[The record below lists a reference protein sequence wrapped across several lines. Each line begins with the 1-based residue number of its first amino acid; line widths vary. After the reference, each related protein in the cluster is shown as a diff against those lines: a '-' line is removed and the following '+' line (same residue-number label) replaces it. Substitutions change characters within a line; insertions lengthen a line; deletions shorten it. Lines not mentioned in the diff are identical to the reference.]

1 MTVRIENYDQYKE
14 LPKAVPSNP
23 FQEVAQTGAKTLY
36 GTRVNFELRG
46 ILKTESAFEEMPS
59 TYNTEPSDRMEVE
72 EVKAT
77 DSEKWKL
84 PREVDEGESSVNRGT
99 RTEEWLTDWNEV
111 SWKER
116 RSRTRRFGRVVRD
129 VEAVEAETRKRLRD
143 MPNVSDREREFI
155 AEPMNAFSRELQKR
169 FEEIGENKWQ
179 REVMRV
185 MESAQLETVEQ
196 LQELV
201 TSGEARES
209 DESKWRRSAKNSSEY
224 RKLREE
230 YGILQA
236 EMAAETDKLSKAID
250 RLETEKEALR
260 RRLEKAEKAVKA
272 ERKTAEQTKADLL
285 GCQGA
290 LAEARRTTER
300 FEGVIDDNIKR
311 SGKPTRDEVRDM
323 VLCMS
328 RMMKVSALPEP
339 NQFDGTGDLGEFK
352 RAFLLKYNHVV
363 EDDEEL
369 ITILEDRFLKG
380 PAKSLFKTLQ
390 GRFCRPVKEL
400 FEEFERKLRKRQGDR
415 KTEALNEFDDLSRKP
430 GQMMWEFLVDVEKW
444 SREAYPEVGEETLSQ
459 MRTTKLMKAVRE
471 DETLHKLLIMRR
483 LEIPLREQYEQLK
496 DVVLQQENERCRDN
510 RQRMS
515 GWKGKEDGSRMI
527 TENASQQHS
536 ENGVEDVKPNEE
548 SRAEENNVRC
558 FRCGGVGHV
567 ANYCTS
573 KPVMYVGCRGNGTA
587 EGVMKEA
594 VETIRVLGQARRI
607 IIDSGAVVSVIST
620 RAWERLKKGCRG
632 WEKEVKVLE
641 KPSFS
646 LVNVEKKKMPVE
658 KQLQLLLEI
667 RGRKSKVLFQ
677 LVRSEAEILLLGTN
691 AFKSVGVELK
701 WRAEE
706 AGKHE
711 AKLGKRAARLNKIRE
726 YHVGNGNSGRE
737 RNRDRVDRDGGSRVI
752 VDKVSHKSLGTL
764 ATGQLSTAEKL
775 EKEKEIG
782 GRREPKKTVVREADL
797 VIGPRLKFS
806 SPAYFDIKAKA
817 DVAWTEKYDWKGVE
831 KVVMLAKWTVDPT
844 ENKNR
849 AEIIES
855 IAKDV
860 KELIVVPIRMACKFN
875 EVGGIT
881 EWWKKRMRTST
892 NVRFVDPQTPVGPK
906 QLPMVVVIPEKFDSA
921 EMMGGYLDSLI
932 PRNAAVEKLMVGRNG
947 QLFTASWC
955 GPCQHIYP
963 EVETQSAEYC
973 DQLTFFKIDVDDNEQ
988 LVEEFG
994 IGSMPTFVLLIDGQK
1009 REQFS
1014 GANVEKL
1021 RDLVQKAIN

>member
-1 MTVRIENYDQYKE
+1 
-14 LPKAVPSNP
+14 
-23 FQEVAQTGAKTLY
+23 
-36 GTRVNFELRG
+36 
-46 ILKTESAFEEMPS
+46 MPS

-224 RKLREE
+224 KKLREE

-260 RRLEKAEKAVKA
+260 RRLEKAEKAVKT
-272 ERKTAEQTKADLL
+272 ERKTAEQTKANLL

-300 FEGVIDDNIKR
+300 FEGVIDNNIKR
-311 SGKPTRDEVRDM
+311 SGKPTRYGAEDRQKRG
-323 VLCMS
+323 LARGS
-328 RMMKVSALPEP
+328 RRMGGRRQKREREKQVGVQGRTLPEP
-339 NQFDGTGDLGEFK
+339 NQFDGTSDLGEFK
-352 RAFLLKYNHVV
+352 RAFLLKYHHVV

-573 KPVMYVGCRGNGTA
+573 KSVMYVGCRGKGTA

-706 AGKHE
+706 TGAGKHE

-726 YHVGNGNSGRE
+726 YHVGNGDSCRV
-737 RNRDRVDRDGGSRVI
+737 RNRDGFDRDGGSRVI

-844 ENKNR
+844 ENENR

-860 KELIVVPIRMACKFN
+860 KDLIVVPIRRACKFN

-881 EWWKKRMRTST
+881 ECTETRCNNFCSWKGAKLMEIAERHG
-892 NVRFVDPQTPVGPK
+892 VATPVGPK

-932 PRNAAVEKLMVGRNG
+932 PRNAAVEKLMAGRK
-947 QLFTASWC
+947 L
-955 GPCQHIYP
+955 
-963 EVETQSAEYC
+963 EVA
-973 DQLTFFKIDVDDNEQ
+973 
-988 LVEEFG
+988 
-994 IGSMPTFVLLIDGQK
+994 K
-1009 REQFS
+1009 R
-1014 GANVEKL
+1014 AN
-1021 RDLVQKAIN
+1021 RST